1 MEVGSRRELR
11 RINHAQNL
19 HNKYSLI
26 ISFFILLTLAFSL
39 LTFMNPN
46 FMKKQLAKE
55 NNSVVVERYLNNKF
69 DNFADSINA
78 NRDGDTSN
86 ILTTK
91 QTKPIANAMIDY
103 TLGIHLFRTENASV
117 AQKIKAVIFNKIN
130 DNSSTEAQSVK
141 KILKKNNTQG
151 IYAIITGFNLSNLT
165 LAANI
170 ETLFVLINALL
181 IILCIISL
189 ISVIKNMTLHLSG
202 KKFFHT
208 LSGAGMWTGS
218 LCIVIYGI
226 LALLPLLFSIESLPL
241 AIGYWLEVA
250 SGIFLELVIIGVI
263 LFIISTIAW
272 QLTSVN

>member
-1 MEVGSRRELR
+1 MEVGSRSELR

-19 HNKYSLI
+19 HNKNSLI
-26 ISFFILLTLAFSL
+26 LSFFILLTLVFSL
-39 LTFMNPN
+39 VTFMNPN

-78 NRDGDTSN
+78 NRNGDTSN

-103 TLGIHLFRTENASV
+103 ALGFHLFRTENASV
-117 AQKIKAVIFNKIN
+117 AQEIKTVIFTKIN

-170 ETLFVLINALL
+170 ETLFVLVNILL
-181 IILCIISL
+181 SILCFISL
-189 ISVIKNMTLHLSG
+189 ISVIKNMTLRLPG
-202 KKFFHT
+202 KAFFHA
-208 LSGAGMWTGS
+208 LSSAGMWVGA
-218 LCIVIYGI
+218 LCILIYGV
-226 LALLPLLFSIESLPL
+226 LALTPLLFNVESLPL
-241 AIGYWLEVA
+241 AIGYWLEIA
-250 SGIFLELVIIGVI
+250 SGIFLELVIIGVG
-263 LFIISTIAW
+263 LFIISTIFW
-272 QLTSVN
+272 QLTSSN